1 MQEREDGMQSNAYKK
16 KLNSYLPTLEIKR
29 PFQILEDCEFVYIKN
44 KDEKTPKKCKIS
56 GSIGAI
62 SFYLGDIIAKLC
74 TEPLERNKFFN
85 ALQEEAD
92 KIAILRAQENKTN
105 L

>member
-1 MQEREDGMQSNAYKK
+1 MQSNAYQK
-16 KLNSYLPTLEIKR
+16 KLNAYLPKLEIKR
-29 PFQILEDCEFVYIKN
+29 PFQILEDCEFVYIK
-44 KDEKTPKKCKIS
+44 KKGDKTPKNCKIS

-74 TEPLERNKFFN
+74 PEPLERNRFFN
-85 ALQEEAD
+85 ELQEEAD
-92 KIAILRAQENKTN
+92 KIAILRAEKQRNT